1 MVSERAVWPPNVWG
15 ADAMRIVS
23 GVLRLLDSCLFGFGL
38 TGGRLTAHRVLFGLL
53 PLPIDLR
60 GLPWER
66 VRNGV
71 CVLRLFMHPELVV
84 LSVHVPP
91 DSAAQG

>member
-1 MVSERAVWPPNVWG
+1 MWPPNVWV

-23 GVLRLLDSCLFGFGL
+23 GVLRLLDSCLSGFGL

-53 PLPIDLR
+53 PLPIDLWV
-60 GLPWER
+60 LPWER

-84 LSVHVPP
+84 LSVLVPP